1 MNSNS
6 VHSKIRDFFAKPQ
19 IISVRRLRSL
29 TLANK
34 NVPFRIWGSTLEGDT
49 YSGRE
54 VFTFNGPS
62 RSPGVG
68 YNYNARGYMIM
79 YDMNKGDGLTKTGC
93 IRLCIFSQFAHQVS
107 QVKSKSK
114 IDITPLPTLYLW
126 RYSSLLG

>member
-6 VHSKIRDFFAKPQ
+6 VHNRIKEFFAKPQ
-19 IISVRRLRSL
+19 TISVRRLRSL

-34 NVPFRIWGSTLEGDT
+34 NVPFRIWGSTLEGDS

-68 YNYNARGYMIM
+68 YNYNALGYMIM
-79 YDMNKGDGLTKTGC
+79 YDMNKGDYRTFVYDNITKLEMNG
-93 IRLCIFSQFAHQVS
+93 
-107 QVKSKSK
+107 
-114 IDITPLPTLYLW
+114 ITYKVD
-126 RYSSLLG
+126 